1 MHPHC
6 QFVDCQCGRMCV
18 CACAR
23 ETDLFFAFHNDR
35 PLLALTPAFVR
46 KYRMADSPPPPQDT
60 LIRQAVPRLW
70 LPAPDPDPDAV
81 PGPAPDALPAQD
93 AAPPP
98 TLTVVTSPPPK
109 PKRPP
114 RPRRAAAAPAP
125 AEENTL
131 DPLETPAPPP
141 RPRYSPTIKEL
152 PSGERPRERLLAHGA
167 QALSTAELIALLI
180 RVGNQERSAVSLGEH
195 LLAHFGSIKGI
206 ACATAAELAKVK
218 GIGPAKA
225 AEIKAA
231 IEFGSRLSLF
241 TDDARPTIGGPR
253 DVANLLM
260 PDLRYLKKETLK
272 AILLSTKNH
281 VLAIKTIS
289 VGDLSSSIVH
299 PREVFQDAVI
309 ASAASIIVAHNHPSG
324 DPTPSSEDV
333 AVTKR
338 LISAGEI
345 LGIDVLD
352 HIVIGDGIFASLKE
366 RGLI

>member
-1 MHPHC
+1 
-6 QFVDCQCGRMCV
+6 
-18 CACAR
+18 
-23 ETDLFFAFHNDR
+23 
-35 PLLALTPAFVR
+35 
-46 KYRMADSPPPPQDT
+46 MADLSPPPPDT
-60 LIRQAVPRLW
+60 LVRQAVPRLW
-70 LPAPDPDPDAV
+70 LPDQTSV
-81 PGPAPDALPAQD
+81 PE
-93 AAPPP
+93 AAP
-98 TLTVVTSPPPK
+98 
-109 PKRPP
+109 
-114 RPRRAAAAPAP
+114 AAEKAPAP
-125 AEENTL
+125 ALQVVTAPRAKPPPRARRPAASVPTVSGENSADTP
-131 DPLETPAPPP
+131 DTPAVLP

-152 PSGERPRERLLAHGA
+152 PSGERPRERLLAYGA
-167 QALSTAELIALLI
+167 QALSTAELIGLLI
-180 RVGNQERSAVSLGEH
+180 RVGSHERSAVSLGEH
-195 LLAHFGSIKGI
+195 LLAHFKNIKGV
-206 ACATAAELAKVK
+206 ACASTEELAKIK

-241 TDDARPTIGGPR
+241 TDDTRPTIGGPR

-272 AILLSTKNH
+272 ALLLSTKNH

-324 DPTPSSEDV
+324 DPTPSAEDV

-352 HIVIGDGIFASLKE
+352 HIVIGDGTFASLKE

>member
-1 MHPHC
+1 
-6 QFVDCQCGRMCV
+6 
-18 CACAR
+18 
-23 ETDLFFAFHNDR
+23 
-35 PLLALTPAFVR
+35 
-46 KYRMADSPPPPQDT
+46 MADSSPPPQDT
-60 LIRQAVPRLW
+60 LVRQAVPRLW
-70 LPAPDPDPDAV
+70 LPS
-81 PGPAPDALPAQD
+81 PGPVPD
-93 AAPPP
+93 
-98 TLTVVTSPPPK
+98 
-109 PKRPP
+109 
-114 RPRRAAAAPAP
+114 AAPAP
-125 AEENTL
+125 DNTPPVAL
-131 DPLETPAPPP
+131 QVVTTPASPARRTPRSRRHPDAPPAPAEDQAADAVDTPALSP
-141 RPRYSPTIKEL
+141 RPRYSPTIKDL
-152 PSGERPRERLLAHGA
+152 PSGERPRERLLAYGA

-180 RVGNQERSAVSLGEH
+180 RVGNHERSAVSLGEH
-195 LLAHFGSIKGI
+195 LLAHFGNIKGV
-206 ACATAAELAKVK
+206 ACASAEELAKVK

-231 IEFGSRLSLF
+231 IEFGSRLALF

-289 VGDLSSSIVH
+289 IGDLSSSIVH
-299 PREVFQDAVI
+299 PREVFQDAVV

-324 DPTPSSEDV
+324 DPTPSAEDV

-338 LISAGEI
+338 LIAAGEI

>member
-1 MHPHC
+1 MP
-6 QFVDCQCGRMCV
+6 D
-18 CACAR
+18 
-23 ETDLFFAFHNDR
+23 T
-35 PLLALTPAFVR
+35 PL
-46 KYRMADSPPPPQDT
+46 PPQDAPVSQPEN
-60 LIRQAVPRLW
+60 LVRQAAPRLW
-70 LPAPDPDPDAV
+70 LPAADSDTAPNTPLPPVLQVVTTDTPSARRAPRTRRRVA
-81 PGPAPDALPAQD
+81 PAPISAED
-93 AAPPP
+93 
-98 TLTVVTSPPPK
+98 
-109 PKRPP
+109 
-114 RPRRAAAAPAP
+114 PAP
-125 AEENTL
+125 AEDLAADTL
-131 DPLETPAPPP
+131 DTPALSP
-141 RPRYSPTIKEL
+141 RPRYSPTIKDL
-152 PSGERPRERLLAHGA
+152 PAGERPRERLLAYGA

-180 RVGNQERSAVSLGEH
+180 RVGSHERSAVSLGEH

-206 ACATAAELAKVK
+206 ACASVEQLAKVK

-231 IEFGSRLSLF
+231 IEFGSRLALF

-281 VLAIKTIS
+281 VLAVKTIS

-309 ASAASIIVAHNHPSG
+309 ASAASVIVAHNHPSG
-324 DPTPSSEDV
+324 DPTPSAEDV

-345 LGIDVLD
+345 LGIDLLD

>member
-1 MHPHC
+1 
-6 QFVDCQCGRMCV
+6 
-18 CACAR
+18 
-23 ETDLFFAFHNDR
+23 
-35 PLLALTPAFVR
+35 
-46 KYRMADSPPPPQDT
+46 MADSSIPPQDNFV
-60 LIRQAVPRLW
+60 RQAVPRLW
-70 LPAPDPDPDAV
+70 LPVPDPDPEAAPGTDTV
-81 PGPAPDALPAQD
+81 PPPALEVVTTSALPA
-93 AAPPP
+93 
-98 TLTVVTSPPPK
+98 
-109 PKRPP
+109 KRPP
-114 RPRRAAAAPAP
+114 RARRRAAPPPAP
-125 AEENTL
+125 AEESAQ
-131 DPLETPAPPP
+131 DAPDAPAPPP
-141 RPRYSPTIKEL
+141 RPRYSPTIKDL
-152 PSGERPRERLLAHGA
+152 PSGERPRERLLAYGV

-180 RVGNQERSAVSLGEH
+180 RVGNHERSAVSLGEH

-206 ACATAAELAKVK
+206 ACATAEELAKVK

-231 IEFGSRLSLF
+231 IEFGSRLALF
-241 TDDARPTIGGPR
+241 SDDARPTIGGPR

-309 ASAASIIVAHNHPSG
+309 ASAASLIVAHNHPSG
-324 DPTPSSEDV
+324 DPTPSAEDV

-352 HIVIGDGIFASLKE
+352 HIVIGDGVFASLKE

>member
-1 MHPHC
+1 M
-6 QFVDCQCGRMCV
+6 
-18 CACAR
+18 
-23 ETDLFFAFHNDR
+23 
-35 PLLALTPAFVR
+35 
-46 KYRMADSPPPPQDT
+46 
-60 LIRQAVPRLW
+60 RQAAPRLW
-70 LPAPDPDPDAV
+70 LPSASPDTTPTPDTTPPPELHIVTTPASPPKRAARARKKPPV
-81 PGPAPDALPAQD
+81 PAIEETTPADALPA
-93 AAPPP
+93 
-98 TLTVVTSPPPK
+98 
-109 PKRPP
+109 
-114 RPRRAAAAPAP
+114 
-125 AEENTL
+125 
-131 DPLETPAPPP
+131 PP
-141 RPRYSPTIKEL
+141 RPRYSPAIKDL
-152 PSGERPRERLLAHGA
+152 PADERPRERLLAHGA

-180 RVGNQERSAVSLGEH
+180 RVGSHERSAVSLGEH
-195 LLAHFGSIKGI
+195 LLAHFGNIKGV
-206 ACATAAELAKVK
+206 ACAHVEELAKVK

-241 TDDARPTIGGPR
+241 TDEARPTIGGPR

-309 ASAASIIVAHNHPSG
+309 ASAAAIIVAHNHPSG
-324 DPTPSSEDV
+324 DPTPSAEDV

-338 LISAGEI
+338 LIQAGEI
-345 LGIDVLD
+345 LGIDLLD
-352 HIVIGDGIFASLKE
+352 HIVIGDGVFASLKE

>member
-1 MHPHC
+1 LRPFFM
-6 QFVDCQCGRMCV
+6 
-18 CACAR
+18 R
-23 ETDLFFAFHNDR
+23 EYA
-35 PLLALTPAFVR
+35 
-46 KYRMADSPPPPQDT
+46 MADSSPPPQDT
-60 LIRQAVPRLW
+60 LVRQAVPRLW
-70 LPAPDPDPDAV
+70 MPDQDPDPASSPAPDT
-81 PGPAPDALPAQD
+81 
-93 AAPPP
+93 APPP
-98 TLTVVTSPPPK
+98 ALQVVTTRTPPA
-109 PKRPP
+109 KRPP
-114 RPRRAAAAPAP
+114 RARRRPDPAPVSNGENAGDNPDAPA
-125 AEENTL
+125 L
-131 DPLETPAPPP
+131 VP
-141 RPRYSPTIKEL
+141 RPRYSPTIKDL
-152 PSGERPRERLLAHGA
+152 PSGERPRERLLAYGA

-180 RVGNQERSAVSLGEH
+180 RVGNHERSAVSLGEH
-195 LLAHFGSIKGI
+195 LLAHFGNIKGV
-206 ACATAAELAKVK
+206 ACASVEELALVK

-324 DPTPSSEDV
+324 DPTPSAEDV

-338 LISAGEI
+338 LVSAGEI

-352 HIVIGDGIFASLKE
+352 HIVIGDGVFASLKE